1 MHLQSYSIK
10 MKVLQVILRN
20 FRFLG
25 INPNHPL
32 NLHLFVVT
40 PIIIWS
46 HISNCMYLLHVASTF
61 QEYTLS
67 INSTSTTTLIILVY
81 VALIWS
87 LPKFLDFIHFL
98 ELVTEINLLAK
109 EKISETALQVE
120 KLSQFVCF
128 LVLQLFPPGT
138 MLPGFIVSFIVYYK
152 TGSGENAFQL
162 PLAMW

>member
-1 MHLQSYSIK
+1 
-10 MKVLQVILRN
+10 MKVLQVILMN
-20 FRFLG
+20 FRLLG
-25 INPNHPL
+25 INLYHPL
-32 NLHLFVVT
+32 NAHLFAVSAIVT
-40 PIIIWS
+40 WS
-46 HISNCMYLLHVASTF
+46 HISNCMYLFHVASTF

-81 VALIWS
+81 VALIWN
-87 LPKFLDFIHFL
+87 LRKFLDFINFL

-109 EKISETALQVE
+109 DKIRETALQVE
-120 KLSQFVCF
+120 KLSKIVCF

-152 TGSGENAFQL
+152 TGSGEDAFQL